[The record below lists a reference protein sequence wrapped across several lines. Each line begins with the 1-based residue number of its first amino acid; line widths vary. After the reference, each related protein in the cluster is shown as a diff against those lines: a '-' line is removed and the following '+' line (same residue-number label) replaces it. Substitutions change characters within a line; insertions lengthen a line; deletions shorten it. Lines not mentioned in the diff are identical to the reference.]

1 MLEAFSIESAP
12 GFAALHSLAREG
24 SAVSTEAQTLR
35 QAASDVVDRV
45 ERSEALFGSKGAAIS
60 QIWALANDHAEPD
73 WDGNGAYPIHRL
85 AVFKATAFIR
95 ALPDDLPLPEFAPEP
110 DGSIS
115 LDWIVSRNRLF
126 SMSVGT
132 NDRLAYAW
140 LDGADKGHAVARF
153 DGVRVPTRILSG
165 IEGIMKGKDAGV
177 GPR

>member
-1 MLEAFSIESAP
+1 MLEAFSIVSAP

-45 ERSEALFGSKGAAIS
+45 ERSEVLFGGKASAIS
-60 QIWALANDHAEPD
+60 QIWALANEYAEPD
-73 WDGNGAYPIHRL
+73 WDGNGAYPIDQQ
-85 AVFKATAFIR
+85 AVFKAAAFIR
-95 ALPDDLPLPEFAPEP
+95 LLPDGLPLPEFAPEP

-115 LDWIVSRNRLF
+115 LDWILSRNRLF
-126 SMSVGT
+126 SMSVGRS
-132 NDRLAYAW
+132 DRLAYAW

-153 DGVRVPTRILSG
+153 DGARVPPRILSG
-165 IEGIMKGKDAGV
+165 IEGIIKGGHAGV